1 MTDRYYFGCRLVQ
14 RTDQDTV
21 PFFVFYARAKDI
33 KQWVGVRRVED
44 FPEGTQRVLLPP
56 RRKAIT
62 RFLRADAMN
71 TIPNSILLAF
81 EPNSAT
87 FTSLRHEISDC
98 IPETNILNG
107 CEDNLDWGILNFS
120 FTPEDPDHLKPA
132 LVVDGQHR
140 LYGISDFSEEDLP
153 LLVVSLINAPLQEQ
167 AFQFVVINNKA
178 VRVPTN
184 NVRAIIANINEDE
197 LQNRLLKAG
206 VSYGEKSPVLR
217 DINDLP
223 SSPFQ
228 DLLDWPYNRKT
239 EQRLVPLTAIEQSL
253 RYLQSLF
260 THLSEDEDSLVEIFC
275 AIWRAIKDNYV
286 ELWGKDNKFMKK
298 VNINALNEFVADRL
312 KFAWEMSLIDIFDA
326 AAIENQVHNIIQLL
340 PKEFWIEDWSV
351 RIQDN
356 ANVRNLIKSDLATLA
371 NNSKMRKSW
380 REDLKLPIEIG
391 S

>member
-1 MTDRYYFGCRLVQ
+1 MIDRCYFGCRLVQ
-14 RTDQDTV
+14 RTAQDTV
-21 PFFVFYARAKDI
+21 PFFVFHARAKDI

-44 FPEGTQRVLLPP
+44 YPEGTQRVLLPP

-62 RFLRADAMN
+62 RFLGADSLN

-87 FTSLRHEISDC
+87 FSSLGSEISHC
-98 IPETNILNG
+98 LPKTNILNG
-107 CEDNLDWGILNFS
+107 CEEQLDWGILQFS
-120 FTPEDPDHLKPA
+120 FSPETPDHLKPA
-132 LVVDGQHR
+132 LIVDGQHR
-140 LYGISDFSEEDLP
+140 LYGISDFSQEDLP

-178 VRVPTN
+178 VKVPTN
-184 NVRAIIANINEDE
+184 NVRAIIANIDEED

-223 SSPFQ
+223 TSPFQ
-228 DLLDWPYNRKT
+228 DLLDWPYNKKV
-239 EQRLVPLTAIEQSL
+239 EQRLVPLTAIEQAL

-260 THLSEDEDSLVEIFC
+260 THLNEDEDSLIDIFC
-275 AIWRAIKDNYV
+275 AIWRAIKNNYS
-286 ELWGKDNKFMKK
+286 ELWGQDNKFMKK
-298 VNINALNEFVADRL
+298 VNINALNEFVGDRL
-312 KFAWEMSLIDIFDA
+312 KFAWEMSLIDIFDTTA
-326 AAIENQVHNIIQLL
+326 VEKQVLNIIQLL

-351 RIQDN
+351 KIQDN

-380 REDLKLPIEIG
+380 REDLKLPIEI
-391 S
+391 SS